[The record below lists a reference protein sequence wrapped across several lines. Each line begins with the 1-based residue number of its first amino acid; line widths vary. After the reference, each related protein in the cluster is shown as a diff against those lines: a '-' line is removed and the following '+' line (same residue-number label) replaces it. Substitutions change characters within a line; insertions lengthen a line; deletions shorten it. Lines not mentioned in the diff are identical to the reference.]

1 MSNEV
6 RGKTGCGI
14 RRSGLKVAPNLI
26 STSPSPCATADH
38 GADAHSPAMP
48 YSPISQQGQCRRS
61 LELGL
66 PSLPSLVG
74 CARSRAFPCLPDAM
88 VQKLRGSQVHPVALV
103 TLSVTSLSSSPLGY
117 LPANINFLPVPLPTF
132 QPSLSWTSAWENQT
146 YYHVLKA
153 INNFFPAAC
162 IIGRVCDHGWIT
174 AMHAL
179 HMHLFII

>member
-1 MSNEV
+1 MPLLTAVHTHQRCPTAPYTSRANAGGV
-6 RGKTGCGI
+6 RE
-14 RRSGLKVAPNLI
+14 P
-26 STSPSPCATADH
+26 
-38 GADAHSPAMP
+38 
-48 YSPISQQGQCRRS
+48 
-61 LELGL
+61 GL
-66 PSLPSLVG
+66 PSLPALIGLCPQQSL
-74 CARSRAFPCLPDAM
+74 PCLPDAV

-132 QPSLSWTSAWENQT
+132 QPSFSWTSAWENQT
-146 YYHVLKA
+146 YYHMLKA